1 MVNIRRAKNGW
12 IVTPAGSERC
22 TPIGEE
28 ILVIDEGDELVAKK
42 IFEAV
47 LKICKREGEKR

>member
-22 TPIGEE
+22 VPVGEE
-28 ILVIDEGDELVAKK
+28 ILVLDGEKATVAELL
-42 IFEAV
+42 FEAI
-47 LKICKREGEKR
+47 LKIDKPERS